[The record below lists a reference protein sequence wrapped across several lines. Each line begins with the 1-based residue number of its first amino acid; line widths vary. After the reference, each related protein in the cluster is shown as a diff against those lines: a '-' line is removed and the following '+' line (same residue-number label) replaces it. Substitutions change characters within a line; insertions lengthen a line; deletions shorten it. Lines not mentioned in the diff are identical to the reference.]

1 MDYLTIL
8 GVVAGILTTSSFI
21 PQIIKIIK
29 TRSAKDVS
37 LVMFIII
44 SFGISLWLI
53 YGILKNDFPIMIANA
68 VTLVFNLTILFL
80 KYKYR

>member
-21 PQIIKIIK
+21 PQIIKILK

-37 LVMFIII
+37 LLMFVII
-44 SFGISLWLI
+44 SLGISLWLV
-53 YGILKNDFPIMIANA
+53 YGILKEDLPIIIANS
-68 VTLVFNLTILFL
+68 VTLVFNIAVLFL

>member
-8 GVVAGILTTSSFI
+8 GVAAGTLTTSSFI

-44 SFGISLWLI
+44 SFGIALWLI
-53 YGILKNDFPIMIANA
+53 YGLLKKDIPIIIANS
-68 VTLVFNLTILFL
+68 VTLVFNLTVLFL

>member
-1 MDYLTIL
+1 MDYLTVL
-8 GVVAGILTTSSFI
+8 GVAAGTLTTSSFI

-29 TRSAKDVS
+29 TKSAKDVS

-44 SFGISLWLI
+44 SFGISLWLV
-53 YGILKNDFPIMIANA
+53 YGILKSDIPIIIANA
-68 VTLVFNLTILFL
+68 VTLVFNLIVLGL

>member
-8 GVVAGILTTSSFI
+8 GVVAGALTTSSFI

-44 SFGISLWLI
+44 SFGIALWLI
-53 YGILKNDFPIMIANA
+53 YGILKGDIPIIIANS
-68 VTLVFNLTILFL
+68 VTLVFNLTVLFL

>member
-8 GVVAGILTTSSFI
+8 GVVAGALTTSSFI

-44 SFGISLWLI
+44 SFGISLWLV

-80 KYKYR
+80 KYK